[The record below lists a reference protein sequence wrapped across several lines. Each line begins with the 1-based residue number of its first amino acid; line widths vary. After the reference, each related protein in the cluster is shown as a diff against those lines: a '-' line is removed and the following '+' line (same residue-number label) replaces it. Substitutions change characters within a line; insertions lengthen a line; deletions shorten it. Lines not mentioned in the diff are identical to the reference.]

1 MKAEATRTW
10 GSSTA
15 RHRGGDRQPGALS
28 PLNLSPEQAE
38 LFEARSRPR
47 SEPSAIS
54 FAGGTALGAGTA
66 PAKQP
71 WAVLVGRPT
80 AVVVVEVV
88 GVEVREQRLMY
99 RLHTSEGWG
108 STYDPGDP
116 RLASWALHLGH
127 PIWNCPGGPK
137 APSQSFSVFNRLLR
151 ERLGSEMVAHG
162 LMHNQASVYRL

>member
-1 MKAEATRTW
+1 MPPLRLAPRQRAGRALISPVAGGESSVRSTGCPGRPCGWSPDPLWPLPNHGGLVKAEATRTW

-88 GVEVREQRLMY
+88 GVEVRELDVQ
-99 RLHTSEGWG
+99 T
-108 STYDPGDP
+108 
-116 RLASWALHLGH
+116 
-127 PIWNCPGGPK
+127 
-137 APSQSFSVFNRLLR
+137 
-151 ERLGSEMVAHG
+151 AH
-162 LMHNQASVYRL
+162 Q